1 MGLFRRL
8 MEKFYQADVREVGEY
23 SKFLFEEN
31 KKGRILLGDLTITK
45 IYLIG
50 GLIAITTGLTTYL
63 IWDWWNKHKDSDG
76 DGIPDFLET
85 SKYHTD
91 PFNKDTDEDGLN
103 DKFEID
109 NGLDPLKPNPV
120 YAYLRKIGKIA
131 EYRKF
136 EKLDNENFD
145 ENGKELIDYYLSL
158 PSEYRENSTISSLL
172 KQIVSDG
179 KVSREELMNFKDWDS
194 DGLENLS
201 EVENNLDPL
210 KPNPVYA
217 YLKKNGLLKLYD
229 LFKSLENDSKLD
241 ENEESLIDY
250 YASLGDEY
258 KNNEFVLDLLKKIV
272 DDGKVSSEELENFK
286 DWDGDGLENLKEI
299 DNYKTDPF
307 KPNPNISYV
316 LSKGFPVDY
325 LSLVRPLDEDGEI
338 DDNEKKFDDLLIASK
353 DLLVIDTLL
362 NYLREISSDG
372 SVSNYELNR
381 ADNFSS
387 LVRGLFEVI
396 DSEKLAKDKIDDTD
410 YASQLGL
417 KLGFD
422 ERRVSNATIF
432 ALGEYAIAVNDLK
445 LPLEFDAL
453 RLLTRCTQVEKYG
466 SKLVDSSPIVFHSV
480 DGNDYVIEI
489 NTPRNVWMLA
499 KHLYLIRENGFD
511 IEKHPEMFEGING
524 KIIANAWSLFDA
536 KYGIS
541 FSEREKG
548 RIIKPSDKD
557 VWDLI
562 ILQWDLYSNFTP
574 QLGGGD
580 KLYNRDFPWYDSD
593 LLDELYPDVN
603 TRRQALL
610 FLFYL
615 PNATFDMEKQKVV
628 CGLEGSKTALL
639 QAFKEYEKIVSLYPK
654 GILYHEIW
662 GDVDTRFY
670 YYDWVVDRCTPLS
683 HPPRLVETGKQFTGI
698 YADRVWKII
707 TQHPKD
713 FWNYLKIYNGLDQFL
728 TENWKYWDLVKFV
741 AGYERW
747 NPKTPEIHTINYTI
761 PQTLQMFG
769 FPVSR
774 INQDYSPPGAIGY
787 EWAVSLPQYVV
798 DGMVERFG
806 DRVVIGAGNLFGL
819 YSCKEGLVKDGA
831 TQILV
836 RIPYEIVKIYLFRRK
851 P

>member
-1 MGLFRRL
+1 MGLFRGL

-45 IYLIG
+45 IYLIC

-85 SKYHTD
+85 NKYHTN
-91 PFNKDTDEDGLN
+91 PFSKDTDKDGLS

-120 YAYLRKIGKIA
+120 YAYLRKIGRLS

-158 PSEYRENSTISSLL
+158 PSEYRENSTILSLL
-172 KQIVSDG
+172 KQIVEDG
-179 KVSREELMNFKDWDS
+179 KVSREELENFKDWDS

-201 EVENNLDPL
+201 EVKDNLDPL

-250 YASLGDEY
+250 YTSLGDEY

-381 ADNFSS
+381 ANNFSS
-387 LVRGLFEVI
+387 LVRGLFDIV
-396 DSEKLAKDKIDDTD
+396 DSEKLAKDKIADTD

-466 SKLVDSSPIVFHSV
+466 SKLVDFSPIVFHSV

-499 KHLYLIRENGFD
+499 KHLYLIKSEGFD

-536 KYGIS
+536 TYGVN
-541 FSEREKG
+541 FFERRKG
-548 RIIKPSDKD
+548 RVIKPTDKD

-562 ILQWDLYSNFTP
+562 MLQWRLYSKFAP
-574 QLGGGD
+574 QLGGKD
-580 KLYNRDFPWYDSD
+580 KLYNRDFPWYDSEK
-593 LLDELYPDVN
+593 LNKLYPDVN

-615 PNATFDMEKQKVV
+615 PNDTFDMEKQKVV
-628 CGLEGSKTALL
+628 YGLEGSKTALL
-639 QAFKEYEKIVSLYPK
+639 QAFKEYEKIASLYPNGRIQMPVIK
-654 GILYHEIW
+654 EW
-662 GDVDTRFY
+662 VSPRFHY
-670 YYDWVVDRCTPLS
+670 YGWIDDRINHGLAN
-683 HPPRLVETGKQFTGI
+683 VGKQYVGLDPDTFHNI
-698 YADRVWKII
+698 LWK
-707 TQHPKD
+707 HLHD

-728 TENWKYWDLVKFV
+728 TENWRYWDLVKFV

-747 NPKTPEIHTINYTI
+747 NPKTSEVESFYIERDV
-761 PQTLQMFG
+761 LKMFG
-769 FPVSR
+769 FPYWWIFIKPNPLGTPV
-774 INQDYSPPGAIGY
+774 GEFAI
-787 EWAVSLPQYVV
+787 SLPEYIVK
-798 DGMVERFG
+798 GLRERFG
-806 DRVVIGAGNLFGL
+806 DSILVGPGNIFGL
-819 YSCKEGLVKDGA
+819 YACKDGLMNDG
-831 TQILV
+831 IKEIFV
-836 RIPYEIVKIYLFRRK
+836 RIPQTIKRIYLMRK